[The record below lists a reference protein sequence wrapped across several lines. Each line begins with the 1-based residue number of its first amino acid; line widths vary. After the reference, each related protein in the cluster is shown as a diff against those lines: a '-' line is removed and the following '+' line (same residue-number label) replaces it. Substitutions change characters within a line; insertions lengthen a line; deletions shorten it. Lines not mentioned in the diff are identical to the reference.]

1 MAGIERSWIV
11 GRLSL
16 EAALPIPGRIKQHRA
31 TDSASGERMLVRFL
45 DGADPA
51 YTQELERISKVLMAS
66 PHPAL
71 VPVVEAGVHQGRAYW
86 VTPLIEA
93 MTLEQVLA
101 AGRPVSF
108 AQSMRLLALSAE
120 AVEHAHSHGLVH
132 GLLRPANVLL
142 LPDGRVMISDM
153 GLGWLL
159 DTIAPAGGFMPLT
172 TGPAAAK
179 ETSLA
184 PPAPAADL
192 EALAVLNQL
201 LLARRPALPPV
212 APSAALLHK
221 VSVMPRLSV
230 KPTPASVPVAAAA
243 PVATAPAAATPVPGP
258 VYLTAEMPI
267 VEAELIYLPPDPAPP
282 PASVVALAAQQSAP
296 PPLPS
301 AARGIVPAPAPP
313 QTGPEALTTL
323 MPFAGPPVA
332 LGPDE
337 RGRSYDTLP
346 MPKLPSSTP
355 PAAAAPEPDMSAY
368 TPAYVRWAERGL
380 HLLEQAGLLLQKAW
394 AIVEPKLR
402 EQYRSYFEDRR
413 SSDEVERLAGIGW
426 MTLPPKQRLAVI
438 SAALLG
444 FLTVL
449 WISRPAPELGVRPLE
464 AQVSGS
470 ASEGTPEALPRRGN
484 AVLVDKK
491 AARK

>member
-31 TDSASGERMLVRFL
+31 TDSTSGERMLVRFL

-93 MTLEQVLA
+93 ITLEQVLA

-120 AVEHAHSHGLVH
+120 AVEHAHSQGLVH

-159 DTIAPAGGFMPLT
+159 DAIAPAG
-172 TGPAAAK
+172 PAPAN

-201 LLARRPALPPV
+201 LLARRPSLPPV
-212 APSAALLHK
+212 APSAALLNK

-230 KPTPASVPVAAAA
+230 KPTPASVPVAALA
-243 PVATAPAAATPVPGP
+243 PVAPAPAPAAPAPAPGP

-267 VEAELIYLPPDPAPP
+267 VEAELIYLPPDPAPS

-301 AARGIVPAPAPP
+301 AARVAPAPP
-313 QTGPEALTTL
+313 LTGPDALTTL

-346 MPKLPSSTP
+346 MPKLHSSTP

-368 TPAYVRWAERGL
+368 TPAYVRWAQRGL
-380 HLLEQAGLLLQKAW
+380 HLLEQLGMLLQKAW

-426 MTLPPKQRLAVI
+426 MTLPPKQRLAVL

-470 ASEGTPEALPRRGN
+470 APEETREALPRRGN

-491 AARK
+491 APRK

>member
-31 TDSASGERMLVRFL
+31 TDSTSGERMLVRFL

-71 VPVVEAGVHQGRAYW
+71 VPVVEAGVHQGRVYW

-93 MTLEQVLA
+93 ITLEQVLA

-132 GLLRPANVLL
+132 GLLRPANILL

-159 DTIAPAGGFMPLT
+159 DAVAPATGFITPDAAGAPL
-172 TGPAAAK
+172 P
-179 ETSLA
+179 A

-201 LLARRPALPPV
+201 LLARRPSLPPV
-212 APSAALLHK
+212 APSAALQNK

-230 KPTPASVPVAAAA
+230 RPTPAAVPVAAAA
-243 PVATAPAAATPVPGP
+243 PVATAPAAAPPAAAPAP

-267 VEAELIYLPPDPAPP
+267 VEAELIYLPPDPAPS

-296 PPLPS
+296 PPLPTALS
-301 AARGIVPAPAPP
+301 GANARAGGPP
-313 QTGPEALTTL
+313 KTGPEALTTL

-346 MPKLPSSTP
+346 MPKLHSSAPP
-355 PAAAAPEPDMSAY
+355 PAAVPEPDMSAY
-368 TPAYVRWAERGL
+368 TPSYVLWAQRGL
-380 HLLEQAGLLLQKAW
+380 HLLEKAGMFLEQAW

-402 EQYRSYFEDRR
+402 EQFRSYFEDRR

-426 MTLPPKQRLAVI
+426 MTLPPKQRLAVL

-449 WISRPAPELGVRPLE
+449 WISRPAPDLGVRPLE

-470 ASEGTPEALPRRGN
+470 AAEETREALPRRGN

-491 AARK
+491 ATRK